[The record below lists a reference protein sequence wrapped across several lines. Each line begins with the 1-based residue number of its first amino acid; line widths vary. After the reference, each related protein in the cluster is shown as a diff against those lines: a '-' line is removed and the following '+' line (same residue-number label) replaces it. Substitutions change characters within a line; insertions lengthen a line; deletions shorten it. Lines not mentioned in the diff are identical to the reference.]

1 MNKSQLI
8 DAISEKADINKKE
21 AQAALE
27 AITQSIEEVLSQGEE
42 VSLIGFGT
50 FKVNE
55 RAART
60 GRNPKTGETMQ
71 IAASKSPSFKA
82 GKVLKEA
89 CNQ

>member
-1 MNKSQLI
+1 MLSLK
-8 DAISEKADINKKE
+8 KADINKKE

-55 RAART
+55 RAACT

-82 GKVLKEA
+82 GKALKEA

>member
-82 GKVLKEA
+82 GKALKEA